1 MDGMPGTTDFLTQM
15 VTCIIPA
22 FNEEK
27 RIINVLPV
35 VLSEP
40 LIDEVIVVNDGSTDR
55 TAEVVTSYEGVTLI
69 NLDKNRGKAFALKQG
84 ITSASGQIILLLD
97 ADLQGLKSDNI
108 HELLEPVVDGAA
120 DMTLSLRKNSLFIY
134 RILGVDLVS
143 GERAIHK
150 EILEKLGDYEDSRFG
165 FESILNDYI
174 VSNKLS
180 FQSVRWDN
188 VKVASKQKKRGFW
201 KGMADEFKMVKEI
214 MDAVPISKLF
224 YILFKMGLN
233 TKSNK

>member
-1 MDGMPGTTDFLTQM
+1 
-15 VTCIIPA
+15 
-22 FNEEK
+22 
-27 RIINVLPV
+27 
-35 VLSEP
+35 
-40 LIDEVIVVNDGSTDR
+40 
-55 TAEVVTSYEGVTLI
+55 
-69 NLDKNRGKAFALKQG
+69 
-84 ITSASGQIILLLD
+84 
-97 ADLQGLKSDNI
+97 
-108 HELLEPVVDGAA
+108 
-120 DMTLSLRKNSLFIY
+120 MTLSLRKNSLFIY

-180 FQSVRWDN
+180 FRSVRWDN

-224 YILFKMGLN
+224 YILFKMGLTPKN
-233 TKSNK
+233 NK